1 MTTRLRCD
9 FVSQD
14 GKEWSWT
21 ETLFGLTRML
31 EFLFGLRLFRVLLLW
46 NSFLLNR
53 RIDKKRLF
61 AAWRSTCAQELG
73 MKCGMLVPE
82 KG

>member
-1 MTTRLRCD
+1 MRRRRD

-21 ETLFGLTRML
+21 ETLFGSTKRL
-31 EFLFGLRLFRVLLLW
+31 EFLFGLRLFRVLLVW
-46 NSFLLNR
+46 NSFLLIR
-53 RIDKKRLF
+53 LICKRRLF
-61 AAWRSTCAQELG
+61 AAWKSRYARELG